1 MSHESRPFRSTHLVP
16 KEELVTVQGTLH
28 GNGIYSNAG
37 VFYVSNEGQW
47 IPGNGYWTLLWSNN
61 HWSIVSFNSL

>member
-1 MSHESRPFRSTHLVP
+1 MFRVSRPFRSIRHVRN
-16 KEELVTVQGTLH
+16 EELVTVQGTLH

-37 VFYVSNEGQW
+37 TFYVSNEDQW

>member
-1 MSHESRPFRSTHLVP
+1 MSHESRPFRSIQHVH